1 MTEAEKIELNKIED
15 STRSE
20 ILADYKNNI
29 LIEAGAGA
37 GKTTIL
43 VDRLVAQV
51 KDQGMDPAQIVAITF
66 TEKAADELKG
76 RFQARLLEEYSKA
89 SDKDREKLQN
99 AVEQIN
105 DIQISTIHSFCNK
118 MLKEMTF
125 EAGLGLGFEVV
136 QDAKEEQAM
145 KEFFES
151 FCRDKAQKA
160 DRERLAKVDIN
171 AEQLFTTFKKMC
183 YKRNVNEWVY
193 DHALALDTQELN
205 KILAL
210 VKKHQI
216 LPEIYEI
223 LKKDKEITEKKKTR
237 TIPGFT
243 DDEIDDLGVKGNF
256 DAVLK
261 ESAKKIANYVR
272 ANGNN
277 VDVKAIEIISGFKE
291 GKCATNTCVC
301 KNYPNKKYDEKM
313 LEMAKQSYK
322 EIKAC
327 EYDDTVKEISDA
339 WNAYRHAVSMELL
352 VKAYNAY
359 QKDKIS
365 GGRISN
371 DELLIKTR
379 DMLRESKRAR
389 DFFRAAYKYI
399 YIDEYQDT
407 DPVQTEILLL
417 LTETEETMDKPLD
430 EVEFLDGRFCLIGDP
445 KQSIYAF
452 RGADVR
458 LYGKMRAA
466 IDAKSNCKLYQM
478 NRNHRSNEEI
488 CEWVNDKFK
497 KNSGADFGFDSCDN
511 VVQSGSTQAG
521 FDGMLS
527 AKPSGDTQKYIKGV
541 YKYIPRKD
549 EDKEEN
555 QKKEVE
561 IQNDAKHVAYL
572 IRNMIDSKAELSI
585 YNAKTKETEIRAVT
599 AGDFMII
606 TYNKG
611 NDNGGIG
618 DYAAALKKLGI
629 PVLVSGASQ
638 IILDDEEN
646 KKGSPLVGF
655 KKLLILSD
663 YVAARKK
670 HRAYHLALV
679 LMKIYGIDV
688 SPTEVFSY
696 SDIIHG
702 EKAEEKKADNAENNA
717 QDNVADNAVDSSED
731 DADDNAEKIAEQIAK
746 DSISKIQDE
755 KLRIALSEIAEFVK
769 VSKSNPLQAFEMMA
783 QSYKA
788 LLNEENSH
796 EELLSEIG
804 GLEQILEQVREASYG
819 TYAELNDQVKLIING
834 KNEKELPMGE
844 EESKDAVRVMNAH
857 QAKGLEAKIVIL
869 ACPVMELPKF
879 KDKVFKIEVQN
890 PAGGENAKGFTEV
903 ELDSLYTGANKY
915 IKVTVGKSNGFDT
928 EKEPLVKLND
938 EEKLRVIYVAATRAE
953 ECLIISEA
961 NESKPNYA
969 WDNLSCDI
977 DAIDDEDTS
986 IPEYQKMI
994 AQGAYYEEEKTSSKT
1009 QKLLKI
1015 EDQLEEYQTEHEK
1028 KTDAI
1033 EKLITVSEI
1042 TIRPSDQE
1050 NHGNNGNTESSY
1062 MRGNLYGTMMHRFF
1076 ELLIGSEWKKKKAC
1090 DEGKCSPEDIRRIDE
1105 SEIAVLVRRAVETGL
1120 ASERLTPRQC
1130 KMLLVDQNDKLN
1142 APDLYAKDEKEQLE
1156 KLTEHL
1162 LPDFS
1167 KLAEGI
1173 MKDEEF
1179 QKDLTDAKQIFTE
1192 LPFELNLDEDNINAI
1207 AESIKGGYIVGQGV
1221 HIRGTMDLLLEL
1233 EDKFIIWDYKSDVKQ
1248 VGEEIND
1255 LEARLISNYTP
1266 QLNVYR
1272 AAIKN
1277 IVRDDPERNK
1287 KAIETKLYQ
1296 RFRAEKGV

>member
-1 MTEAEKIELNKIED
+1 MTEAEKKELNKIED
-15 STRSE
+15 KTRSE

-51 KDQGMDPAQIVAITF
+51 KDQGMDPSQIVAITF

-89 SDKDREKLQN
+89 SDEGRVKLQN

-136 QDAKEEQAM
+136 QDAKEAQAM

-151 FCRDKAQKA
+151 FCRHKAQKT

-171 AEQLFTTFKKMC
+171 AEQLFTTFLKMC

-193 DHALALDTQELN
+193 DHALAIDPRGLDNVLARF
-205 KILAL
+205 KSPSIL
-210 VKKHQI
+210 K
-216 LPEIYEI
+216 EIYDI
-223 LKKDKEITEKKKTR
+223 LKEPKEITEKKNTR

-243 DDEIDDLGVKGNF
+243 DEEIDTLGVKNGS

-261 ESAKKIANYVR
+261 GPALSIANYVR

-277 VDVKAIEIISGFKE
+277 VDIKAVKLISKLKD
-291 GKCATNTCVC
+291 GKCGTNICFSQ
-301 KNYPNKKYDEKM
+301 NKKDKSYNAEM
-313 LEMAKQSYK
+313 LEMAKESYK
-322 EIKAC
+322 AINAC
-327 EYDDTVKEISDA
+327 EFESIISEIIKS
-339 WNAYRHAVSMELL
+339 WNEYRYAVSMELL

-379 DMLRESKRAR
+379 DMLCESKRAR
-389 DFFRAAYKYI
+389 DFFRAAFEYI

-466 IDAKSNCKLYQM
+466 IAAKSKCKLYQM

-497 KNSGADFGFDSCDN
+497 KKSGADFGFDSCDN
-511 VVQSGSTQAG
+511 VIQSGSTQAG

-549 EDKEEN
+549 ADKNE
-555 QKKEVE
+555 KLVKGDE
-561 IQNDAKHVAYL
+561 IQIDARHVAAM

-585 YNAKTKETEIRAVT
+585 YDAKTGKTEIRAVT

-606 TYNKG
+606 TRTKG
-611 NDNGGIG
+611 TEDGGIG

-629 PVLVSGASQ
+629 PVLVNGASQ
-638 IILDDEEN
+638 IALGDEGN

-670 HRAYHLALV
+670 YRAYHLALV

-688 SPTEVFSY
+688 SPTEAFSY

-702 EKAEEKKADNAENNA
+702 EKAEEKKADNAENSAPDNA
-717 QDNVADNAVDSSED
+717 ADNTVDSVED
-731 DADDNAEKIAEQIAK
+731 DADDNAEKIAEKNAK
-746 DSISKIQDE
+746 DSIRKIQDE

-783 QSYKA
+783 QYYKA

-819 TYAELNDQVKLIING
+819 TYAELNDQVKLILKG

-844 EESKDAVRVMNAH
+844 EESKDAVRIMNAH
-857 QAKGLEAKIVIL
+857 QAKGLEANIVIL
-869 ACPVMELPKF
+869 ACPVLAIPSF
-879 KDKVFKIEVQN
+879 LDKVFKKEVPN
-890 PAGGENAKGFTEV
+890 PAGGENAKGFTEIV
-903 ELDSLYTGANKY
+903 LDSLYEGGNKHNKT
-915 IKVTVGKSNGFDT
+915 IVGKSKGFDT
-928 EKEPLVKLND
+928 EKESLVKLK
-938 EEKLRVIYVAATRAE
+938 EEEELRIIYVAATRAE

-977 DAIDDEDTS
+977 EAIDDEDST

-1050 NHGNNGNTESSY
+1050 NHGNNGNTESNY

-1090 DEGKCSPEDIRRIDE
+1090 GEGKCSPEDIRRIDE

-1130 KMLLVDQNDKLN
+1130 KMLLVDQNDKLK
-1142 APDLYAKDEKEQLE
+1142 APDLYAKDEKEQLD

-1179 QKDLTDAKQIFTE
+1179 QKDLTDAKQIYTE

-1207 AESIKGGYIVGQGV
+1207 AESIKGGYIAGQGV

-1248 VGEEIND
+1248 VGEQIND

-1277 IVRDDPERNK
+1277 ILKDDPERNK
-1287 KAIETKLYQ
+1287 KAIETKLYH